1 MSLKLWTL
9 TALLNFF
16 IIINFMDLKKKMYE
30 NFQKPKTTSFYL
42 ACNGKSSNFYSY
54 DIINEL

>member
-9 TALLNFF
+9 IALLIFF
-16 IIINFMDLKKKMYE
+16 FNFMDLKKKKMNE

>member
-1 MSLKLWTL
+1 
-9 TALLNFF
+9 
-16 IIINFMDLKKKMYE
+16 MDFKKKKMYE